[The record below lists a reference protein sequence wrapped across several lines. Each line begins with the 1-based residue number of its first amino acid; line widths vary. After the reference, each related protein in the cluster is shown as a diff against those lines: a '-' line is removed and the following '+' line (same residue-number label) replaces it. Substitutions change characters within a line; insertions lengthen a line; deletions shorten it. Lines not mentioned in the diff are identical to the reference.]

1 AGGMSVPAGSG
12 GMSGGGGAAGAA
24 GSGATGLTPVYRVP
38 VRVHTALSELT
49 EAQLGVILAELNQI
63 WLVQAGVCF
72 ELEVTRSE
80 TNRSD
85 GFDFRYTADAIPGA
99 ATANGLTQNAH
110 SIWSIDE
117 PRLGNV
123 MKPVQNPAA
132 RTTAHELGHALGLEH
147 ENGPPNTDCA
157 KPCICTQPGEDCDEY
172 LMHSGTK
179 GFYLSKPEVEIAR
192 NRAARYALDDKAPT
206 QCGAPVFV
214 R

>member
-1 AGGMSVPAGSG
+1 MR
-12 GMSGGGGAAGAA
+12 
-24 GSGATGLTPVYRVP
+24 PVYRVP

-49 EAQLGVILAELNQI
+49 EAQLRVILAELNEI
-63 WLVQAGVCF
+63 WLSQAGVCF

-80 TNRSD
+80 TNISD

-99 ATANGLTQNAH
+99 ATANGLTQSAH

-117 PRLGNV
+117 PRLGAV

-147 ENGPPNTDCA
+147 ENGPPNSDCA
-157 KPCICTQPGEDCDEY
+157 KPCYCTQPGEVCDEY

-192 NRAARYALDDKAPT
+192 GRAARVALADTARA
-206 QCGAPVFV
+206 QCGAPMFMH
-214 R
+214 